1 MQKGRKGLKPTVDEL
16 SRSKQPVKRKLEQSE
31 NEEHLQSKIIKI
43 NMENKTLLK
52 NQRKYNQYVF
62 LSL

>member
-52 NQRKYNQYVF
+52 NQRKYNQ
-62 LSL
+62 